1 MIDNTK
7 PLVELHRHLDGSIRL
22 GTILEL
28 ADQHAIP
35 LPAKDEKGLAPF
47 IHIDE
52 SAPGL
57 MAFLDR
63 FEHMTAVLVDA
74 DACRRVAY
82 ENVEDAKSEGI
93 DYIELRYSPWF
104 MAQVHDMHP
113 AE

>member
-1 MIDNTK
+1 MIDHSK
-7 PLVELHRHLDGSIRL
+7 PLVELHRHLDGSIRIE
-22 GTILEL
+22 TILEL
-28 ADQHAIP
+28 ADQHGIR
-35 LPAKDEKGLAPF
+35 LPANDVAGLAPY

-82 ENVEDAKSEGI
+82 
-93 DYIELRYSPWF
+93 
-104 MAQVHDMHP
+104 
-113 AE
+113 